1 MKIKKLCTYENI
13 QLENLDGTRPRGEQA
28 RLAKTFT
35 DVNYNLRF
43 APAGVG
49 VIIESKNPDEKMSTF
64 VIPFANIPFIVC
76 DPTEEQNDNGSPD
89 KQSALKRSK
98 EVA

>member
-28 RLAKTFT
+28 RLSKTFN
-35 DVNYNLRF
+35 DAVYNIRF

-64 VIPFANIPFIVC
+64 VIPFANIPYIVC
-76 DPTEEQNDNGSPD
+76 DPTEVSNDNGSANKEKTVKP
-89 KQSALKRSK
+89 SK
-98 EVA
+98 ETA